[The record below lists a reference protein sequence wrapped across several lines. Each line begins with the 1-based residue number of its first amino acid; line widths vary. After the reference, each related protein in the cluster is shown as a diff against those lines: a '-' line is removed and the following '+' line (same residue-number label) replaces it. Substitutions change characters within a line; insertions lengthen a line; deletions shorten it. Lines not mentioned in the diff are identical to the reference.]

1 MAIEVKVPSLG
12 ESITSGILAGWHV
25 QEGDFV
31 QKEQTIYELETDKIT
46 SEGLAEADGVI
57 SLKIAEGE
65 EVAIGQ
71 VIASIDDTQQAPT
84 VESSWTETEAKTQ
97 EDSSPSVTKNDAPQA
112 PSVHRLASE
121 TGLDPTTLKGSGKQG
136 RVTKGDML
144 EALKDKASV
153 TDAGTTSEKEEKK
166 GKAAQQVADVGVGP
180 SLEERTTRKPMS
192 SIRKRIAERLM
203 QAQHSAAILTT
214 FNEVDMGAI
223 ISLRK
228 RHQERFQQKYGIKLG
243 FMSFFVKAV
252 VHALREVP
260 ELNAQIDGD
269 AIVQNHYYD
278 IGVALSAPQGL
289 MVPVVRDCDQLSF
302 AQVEDSLVRY
312 AQKAKENKITLEDL
326 SGGVFTI
333 SNGGIF
339 GSMLSTPLLNT
350 PQSGILGMHAIQER
364 PVVREGEIVIRS
376 MMNLALSYDHRIV
389 DGREAVSFL
398 ITLKKAIE
406 DPSCLLLEL

>member
-1 MAIEVKVPSLG
+1 
-12 ESITSGILAGWHV
+12 
-25 QEGDFV
+25 
-31 QKEQTIYELETDKIT
+31 
-46 SEGLAEADGVI
+46 
-57 SLKIAEGE
+57 
-65 EVAIGQ
+65 
-71 VIASIDDTQQAPT
+71 
-84 VESSWTETEAKTQ
+84 
-97 EDSSPSVTKNDAPQA
+97 
-112 PSVHRLASE
+112 
-121 TGLDPTTLKGSGKQG
+121 
-136 RVTKGDML
+136 ML